1 MIPPTL
7 TTQRLLIEPLGLK
20 HWESY
25 AAAWADPRMTQ
36 FISPE
41 PRTRQESWMKFL
53 QGAGLWPMFGYG
65 YLAFCDRES
74 GAFLGNGGLARMERG
89 IRGLEGYPEAGWA
102 FLPDAWNKGYA
113 TEAMAAV
120 LGWADRWI
128 VDLLIVQVPS
138 KVTWA
143 CGFVLRFLQFG
154 NLQAYAFFFGAGVVG
169 LLYLLLSR

>member
-41 PRTRQESWMKFL
+41 PRSRQESWIKFM
-53 QGAGLWPMFGYG
+53 QAAGMWSVLGYG
-65 YLAFCDRES
+65 YLAFCDRDTRT
-74 GAFLGNGGLARMERG
+74 FLGVGGLGQFERG
-89 IRGLEGYPEAGWA
+89 IAGLLGYPEAGWA
-102 FLPDAWNKGYA
+102 FVPDAWDNGYA

-120 LGWADRWI
+120 LGWADQTLPDPEIRCI
-128 VDLLIVQVPS
+128 IDIENLASVRVGEKLGFELIETSEGTTGP
-138 KVTWA
+138 
-143 CGFVLRFLQFG
+143 L
-154 NLQAYAFFFGAGVVG
+154 G
-169 LLYLLLSR
+169 LFSRKRRG